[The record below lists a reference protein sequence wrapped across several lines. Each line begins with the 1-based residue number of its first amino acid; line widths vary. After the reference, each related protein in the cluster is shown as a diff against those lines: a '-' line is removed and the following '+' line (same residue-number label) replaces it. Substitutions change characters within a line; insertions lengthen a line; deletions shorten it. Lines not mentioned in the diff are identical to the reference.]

1 MNIQNKL
8 LFYLILFVYPSVKFV
23 LLYNHILM
31 CQEIYKK
38 GGRKFVIPN
47 LGPFGC
53 LPFARALNRALGNTG
68 ACLQGVNP
76 IVKLHNE
83 SLSKVLQ
90 ELEGE
95 FNGFKY
101 SIVNS
106 YTYLSEIIHNPSK
119 YGMSWQ
125 FSWGILYFIIVIIW
139 YFIFITN

>member
-1 MNIQNKL
+1 M
-8 LFYLILFVYPSVKFV
+8 
-23 LLYNHILM
+23 
-31 CQEIYKK
+31 
-38 GGRKFVIPN
+38 IPN

-68 ACLQGVNP
+68 ACLQEVNP

-83 SLSKVLQ
+83 ELSKVLQ

-106 YTYLSEIIHNPSK
+106 YTYLSEIIHNPSN

>member
-68 ACLQGVNP
+68 ACLQEVNP

-83 SLSKVLQ
+83 ELSKVLQ

>member
-1 MNIQNKL
+1 M
-8 LFYLILFVYPSVKFV
+8 
-23 LLYNHILM
+23 
-31 CQEIYKK
+31 
-38 GGRKFVIPN
+38 IPN

-53 LPFARALNRALGNTG
+53 LPFARALNMALGNTG
-68 ACLQGVNP
+68 ACLQEVNP

-83 SLSKVLQ
+83 ALSKVLQ

-106 YTYLSEIIHNPSK
+106 YTYLSEIINSPSK

-125 FSWGILYFIIVIIW
+125 FSWCILYSIIVIIW
-139 YFIFITN
+139 YLIFITN

>member
-1 MNIQNKL
+1 M
-8 LFYLILFVYPSVKFV
+8 
-23 LLYNHILM
+23 
-31 CQEIYKK
+31 
-38 GGRKFVIPN
+38 IPN

-125 FSWGILYFIIVIIW
+125 FSWGILYSIIVIIW
-139 YFIFITN
+139 YLIFITN